1 MYLPKPIYDMKPVV
15 ILVGAAYIA
24 AQADPILNLSG
35 VCLGFAG
42 LMIIRA
48 RGYI

>member
-1 MYLPKPIYDMKPVV
+1 MHLPKPIYDIKPVV
-15 ILVGAAYIA
+15 ILISAAYIA

-35 VCLGFAG
+35 ICLGLAG